1 VELDGPA
8 ARSLVDEADA
18 RDGTGIDMSGERKR
32 SWRAFFAG
40 LTEAERQDIRDVLL
54 EDYAAE
60 IDMADQL
67 RRHAKRL
74 RRHEEHRARLLAIA
88 AREQEHARWLREAI
102 ERLGGQAPE
111 VPPVPQDAETTWER
125 LMIDLNAEKDAH
137 EKLLRDAFALV
148 RIAEEE
154 EAHQREIAQLLAR
167 VDRAALDSKP

>member
-1 VELDGPA
+1 MSDG
-8 ARSLVDEADA
+8 R
-18 RDGTGIDMSGERKR
+18 RRN
-32 SWRAFFAG
+32 WRAFFAG
-40 LTEAERQDIRDVLL
+40 LTEAERQDIRDILL

-67 RRHAKRL
+67 RRHATRL

-111 VPPVPQDAETTWER
+111 IPPVPQDADTAWER

-137 EKLLRDAFALV
+137 EKLLRDAYALERDHPEV
-148 RIAEEE
+148 ARLLLRIAEEE
-154 EAHQREIAQLLAR
+154 EAHQREIAHLLTR
-167 VDRAALDSKP
+167 VDRAALDSRP

>member
-1 VELDGPA
+1 
-8 ARSLVDEADA
+8 
-18 RDGTGIDMSGERKR
+18 MSGERKR
-32 SWRAFFAG
+32 SWRAFFAR
-40 LTEAERQDIRDVLL
+40 LTEAERQDIRDILL

-137 EKLLRDAFALV
+137 EKLLRDAYALERDHPEIARLLF

-167 VDRAALDSKP
+167 VERAALDSKP

>member
-1 VELDGPA
+1 MNE
-8 ARSLVDEADA
+8 
-18 RDGTGIDMSGERKR
+18 GTRRK
-32 SWRAFFAG
+32 SWREFFAG
-40 LTEAERQDIRDVLL
+40 LTEAERQDIRDILL

-137 EKLLRDAFALV
+137 EKLLRDAYALERDHPEIARLLF

-167 VDRAALDSKP
+167 VERAALDSKP

>member
-1 VELDGPA
+1 
-8 ARSLVDEADA
+8 
-18 RDGTGIDMSGERKR
+18 MSGERKR

-40 LTEAERQDIRDVLL
+40 LTEAERQDIRDILL

-137 EKLLRDAFALV
+137 GKLLRDAYALERDHPEIARLLL

>member
-1 VELDGPA
+1 
-8 ARSLVDEADA
+8 
-18 RDGTGIDMSGERKR
+18 MSGERKR

-40 LTEAERQDIRDVLL
+40 LTEAERQDIRDILL

-60 IDMADQL
+60 IDLADQL

-111 VPPVPQDAETTWER
+111 VPSVPQDAETTWER

-137 EKLLRDAFALV
+137 EKLLRDAYALERDHPEIARLLL

>member
-1 VELDGPA
+1 
-8 ARSLVDEADA
+8 
-18 RDGTGIDMSGERKR
+18 MSRERKR

-40 LTEAERQDIRDVLL
+40 LTEAERQDIRDILL
-54 EDYAAE
+54 EDYAGE

-111 VPPVPQDAETTWER
+111 VPSVPRDAETTWER

-137 EKLLRDAFALV
+137 EKLLRDAYALERDHPEIARLLL